1 MNPLS
6 ASNLFKLVR
15 EIDLSAIQR
24 ESERRFRLLLLGDEA
39 LTSAL
44 AESLSGGDGRTGV
57 HPWLERRGLGAPG
70 DLSGFDLALLVR
82 GDVEHVGGNLE
93 VQLGALHKAHVPVVT
108 IVVSPTAE
116 SRAGA
121 ELPREGEAARVLLP
135 DTEPGTIT
143 QKLAPA
149 LFTTAPD
156 DLRLALARGLPPLRA
171 AAMRALI
178 EETARANALY
188 TASTGLAAVVP
199 VLNVPLGVADMVVL
213 TKNQLVMAYKLALAG
228 GKGGR
233 PQEVVGEIV
242 SVLGGGFFFRQLA
255 RELVGFV
262 PVAGILPNI
271 AVSYAGTWLI
281 GQSVQLW
288 VLEGKKLKVNEMRRF
303 YDVALEGGRAL
314 AQGLLERARKN
325 APGGERKR
333 ARLPWRLPQR
343 GPKASPTPDS
353 EETAQGAVG
362 QDTTGQNAASQDPA
376 SQDAP
381 RGEET
386 DERENPVT

>member
-6 ASNLFKLVR
+6 AGNLFKLVR

-39 LTSAL
+39 LTEAVAEGLSAG
-44 AESLSGGDGRTGV
+44 EGKTGV
-57 HPWLERRGLGAPG
+57 HPWLERRGLTAPG

-82 GDVEHVGGNLE
+82 GDVEFVGEGSLEAQLE
-93 VQLGALHKAHVPVVT
+93 VLRKARVPVVT
-108 IVVSPTAE
+108 VVVSPDAAG
-116 SRAGA
+116 RVGA

-135 DTEPGTIT
+135 DSEPGTLT
-143 QKLAPA
+143 QTLAPA
-149 LFTTAPD
+149 LLKVAPGE
-156 DLRLALARGLPPLRA
+156 LRLALARGLPPLRA

-199 VLNVPLGVADMVVL
+199 VLNVPLGVADIFVL

-228 GKGGR
+228 GKGGK
-233 PQEVVGEIV
+233 PQDVMGEIV

-281 GQSVQLW
+281 GQSVQLY
-288 VLEGKKLKVNEMRRF
+288 VLEGKKLKVNEMRHL
-303 YDVALEGGRAL
+303 YDAALEGGRAL
-314 AQGLLERARKN
+314 AGGLLERARKS
-325 APGGERKR
+325 APGGGKR

-343 GPKASPTPDS
+343 SPKASPTPSTDA
-353 EETAQGAVG
+353 EEAPKNKPDAIQSD
-362 QDTTGQNAASQDPA
+362 DTQK
-376 SQDAP
+376 
-381 RGEET
+381 EEST
-386 DERENPVT
+386 T